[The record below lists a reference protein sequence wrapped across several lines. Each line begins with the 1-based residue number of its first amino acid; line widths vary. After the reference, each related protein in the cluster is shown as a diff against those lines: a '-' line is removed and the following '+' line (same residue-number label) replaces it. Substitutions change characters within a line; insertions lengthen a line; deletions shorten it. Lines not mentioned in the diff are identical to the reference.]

1 MNRIRLYFYVQIKL
15 IIVFLSFGMSCQ
27 YCCCTVLPPVQKIRR
42 RFFVL
47 EEKLPVNHSNK
58 LFGNRVF
65 QAIIISGLFLQIG
78 IWVRNFAV
86 LLFIMEKTN
95 GDPFAVSLISVAE
108 FAPIFIFSFIGGTFA
123 DRWRPKRTMVWCD
136 ILSAISVF
144 AVLVTLILGSWH
156 VVFFATLIS
165 AILSQFSQP
174 SGMKLFKMHLPE
186 EQMQVGMSVYQTV
199 FAIFMVLGPI
209 LGTFAFQAFGINLSI
224 AITGTAFLLSAAAL
238 TFLPSDRKMEEES
251 GTTSLLSEMKSGI
264 KYVLGKKELSL
275 LGLCFLAA
283 GLGIGFIQP
292 LSIFLVT
299 EQLGLA
305 KENLQWLLTANGIGM
320 ILGGAVVM
328 IFAKT
333 VAPQRLLAVG
343 MVGNAIGFAIMGL
356 SVNLWL
362 TLGAQFLNGLMLPC
376 IQIGINTMI
385 LQRTEAAF
393 IGRVN
398 GILSPLF
405 TGAMVLTMSVAGIL
419 KEQFSLVAIFEAAA
433 VLFIIGLLFIL
444 PLYNLKEET
453 KQEGIKLGE

>member
-1 MNRIRLYFYVQIKL
+1 M
-15 IIVFLSFGMSCQ
+15 
-27 YCCCTVLPPVQKIRR
+27 
-42 RFFVL
+42 
-47 EEKLPVNHSNK
+47 
-58 LFGNRVF
+58 FGNRVF
-65 QAIIISGLFLQIG
+65 QAIIVSGLFLQIG
-78 IWVRNFAV
+78 IWIRNFAV

-144 AVLVTLILGSWH
+144 AVLVTLMIGSWH

-238 TFLPSDRKMEEES
+238 TFLPSDRKMEEEN

-405 TGAMVLTMSVAGIL
+405 TGAMVLTMSIAGIL